1 MVKVEGRRIVR
12 APVQKVFQLISR
24 LESAPRVTGL
34 WLTADLVERK
44 STALTVQYRGYF
56 AGLPVES
63 LQRATLHPPHRID
76 FRQTRGGL
84 KAFRGQYLLKPIE
97 GDTEVALML
106 EAEPGIPFISDE
118 AARLVLHAYIERSL
132 EKFKLV
138 AEREL
143 PRVVRRSEGAK
154 PAPLPVMEAEAA
166 AEGEEPAAETLAE
179 AAQPAAGPT
188 ANGQA
193 PPAAQKKPRRRRRRR
208 RRPGGEHRKGPGG
221 AGGSGPSH

>member
-1 MVKVEGRRIVR
+1 MVRVEGRRIVR

-24 LESAPRVTGL
+24 LDAAPRVTGL

-44 STALTVQYRGYF
+44 PAALTIQYRGYF

-84 KAFRGQYLLKPIE
+84 KAFRGQYLLSSVE
-97 GDTEVALML
+97 GDTEVALVL
-106 EAEPGIPFISDE
+106 EAEPGIPFITE
-118 AARLVLHAYIERSL
+118 QAARLVLHSFIERSL
-132 EKFKLV
+132 EKVKLV

-143 PRVVRRSEGAK
+143 PRVTRRTGGASGGSQ
-154 PAPLPVMEAEAA
+154 PAPLPTLEPESSEAI
-166 AEGEEPAAETLAE
+166 AEPPPAPP
-179 AAQPAAGPT
+179 AQGVAPA

-193 PPAAQKKPRRRRRRR
+193 PPAPQQKKRRRRRRR
-208 RRPGGEHRKGPGG
+208 RRGPGDHRKESGG
-221 AGGSGPSH
+221 GTGSPH

>member
-56 AGLPVES
+56 AGLPLES

-97 GDTEVALML
+97 GDTEVALIL

-118 AARLVLHAYIERSL
+118 AARLVLHAYVERSL

-143 PRVVRRSEGAK
+143 PRVIRRPEGAK
-154 PAPLPVMEAEAA
+154 PATLPVLEAEAVP
-166 AEGEEPAAETLAE
+166 AEGEPAAEGPARS
-179 AAQPAAGPT
+179 AAPVPTPAP
-188 ANGQA
+188 NGQA
-193 PPAAQKKPRRRRRRR
+193 PPAGPKKPRRRRRRR
-208 RRPGGEHRKGPGG
+208 RRSGGEHRKGPGG
-221 AGGSGPSH
+221 ETGPAH

>member
-12 APVQKVFQLISR
+12 ASVQKVFQLISR

-97 GDTEVALML
+97 GDTEVALVL

-143 PRVVRRSEGAK
+143 PRVVRRPEGAK
-154 PAPLPVMEAEAA
+154 PAPLPVLDVEGAPEEGEPQDAPPSLPAPPAA
-166 AEGEEPAAETLAE
+166 ATTP
-179 AAQPAAGPT
+179 
-188 ANGQA
+188 NGQA
-193 PPAAQKKPRRRRRRR
+193 PPAGQKKARRRRRRR
-208 RRPGGEHRKGPGG
+208 RRPGGERGKSPGG
-221 AGGSGPSH
+221 ETGPPH

>member
-56 AGLPVES
+56 AGLPLES

-97 GDTEVALML
+97 GDTEVALVL

-118 AARLVLHAYIERSL
+118 AARLVLHAYVERSL

-138 AEREL
+138 AERDL
-143 PRVVRRSEGAK
+143 PRVIRRPEGAK
-154 PAPLPVMEAEAA
+154 PAPLPVLEDEAA
-166 AEGEEPAAETLAE
+166 PADGEPAAEGPAR
-179 AAQPAAGPT
+179 PAAPVPT
-188 ANGQA
+188 PATNGQA
-193 PPAAQKKPRRRRRRR
+193 PPAGQKKPRRRRRRR
-208 RRPGGEHRKGPGG
+208 RRSGGEHRKGPGG
-221 AGGSGPSH
+221 ETGPAH